1 MYLMVNQDTISGL
14 KGNTEAFHD
23 PVCGLNLSGFADLAL
38 GEWQGKSV
46 SFCGEGCKARF
57 FNTPAKFQ
65 GEPLIKLRGVYKSF
79 RLGIVDVEV
88 LRGLDINIW
97 EGDFV
102 SIVGA
107 SGSGKSTVLNLI
119 GLLDLPTSGTIFF
132 KGKDVS
138 KFSDDERAL
147 FRTKTF
153 GFVFQQYNL
162 IPWLTAYENATLP
175 LIFSGAEESL
185 FENVRKTFQE
195 VGLKDRMVHRPFELS
210 GGEQQ
215 RTALIRA
222 LANNP
227 LVVLGDE
234 PTGNLD
240 STTGQK
246 ILDMLVDLS
255 RAQNKTLVIVTHDS
269 SIAEMADEIIGIKDG
284 QMIRDHHMH
293 KKVYAKPAL

>member
-1 MYLMVNQDTISGL
+1 MSHPSIISTVNGSP
-14 KGNTEAFHD
+14 EAFHD
-23 PVCGLNLSGFADLAL
+23 PVCGLNLSGFSDL
-38 GEWQGKSV
+38 SV
-46 SFCGEGCKARF
+46 GTLDGSDVYFCGEGCKARF
-57 FNTPAKFQ
+57 FEDPKKFQ
-65 GEPLIKLRGVYKSF
+65 GEPLIKLRGVHKTF
-79 RLGIVDVEV
+79 KLGLVDVHV

-97 EGDFV
+97 EGEFV

-119 GLLDLPTSGTIFF
+119 GLLDKPSQGTIFF

-147 FRTKTF
+147 FRSKTF

-162 IPWLTAYENATLP
+162 VPWLTAYENATLP
-175 LIFSGAEESL
+175 LVFSDAKSL
-185 FENVRKTFQE
+185 IGRIETMFAE
-195 VGLKDRMVHRPFELS
+195 VGMERRMAHRPFELS

-215 RTALIRA
+215 RTALVRA
-222 LANNP
+222 LANDP
-227 LVVLGDE
+227 MVILGDE

-240 STTGQK
+240 SATGKK

-255 RAQNKTLVIVTHDS
+255 RAQKKTLVIVTHDL

-284 QMIRDHHMH
+284 QMVRDHHMH
-293 KKVYAKPAL
+293 KKTYTAPAL